1 MSPPDTARDTEIGT
15 IVAVTDGVGTR
26 LVAEA
31 EIVTATVGVNVA
43 VDAGAVGIEP
53 VTVSVN
59 EIGLLVSV
67 GGGEGRTT
75 VGVFVGS
82 VNEIGLLVSVGGGEG
97 RTTVGVFIG

>member
-1 MSPPDTARDTEIGT
+1 MTYSTLVMSPPDTARDTEIGT
-15 IVAVTDGVGTR
+15 IVAATDGVATW

-31 EIVTATVGVNVA
+31 EIVTATVGVSLLGTVAVNVA

-53 VTVSVN
+53 VTA
-59 EIGLLVSV
+59 
-67 GGGEGRTT
+67 
-75 VGVFVGS
+75 S

>member
-1 MSPPDTARDTEIGT
+1 MTYLTLVMSPPDTARDTEIGT
-15 IVAVTDGVGTR
+15 VVAATDGVATG

-31 EIVTATVGVNVA
+31 ETVTVTVGVNFVGTVAVNVA

-59 EIGLLVSV
+59 GIGLLVSV

-75 VGVFVGS
+75 VGVFVG
-82 VNEIGLLVSVGGGEG
+82 
-97 RTTVGVFIG
+97 